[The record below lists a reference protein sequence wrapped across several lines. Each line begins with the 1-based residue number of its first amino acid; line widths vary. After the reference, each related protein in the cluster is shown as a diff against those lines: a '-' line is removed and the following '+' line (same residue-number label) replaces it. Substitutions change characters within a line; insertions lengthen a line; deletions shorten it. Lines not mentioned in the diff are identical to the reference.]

1 MPSRWFDHFQEHRT
15 GGEVPSA
22 AAARREIGHFLRRL
36 VTLFAALTGLTLG
49 GAALLSWFENVGYWH
64 GIVWAVDIVATIGS
78 LKHPD
83 TVGGEIVEI
92 LLISFGLG
100 TLFYLL
106 VTFVEL
112 FVAGHMTGL
121 LEVWRM
127 ERRIEGLKDH
137 YLICGFGRVG
147 QQVAR
152 DLLEADVDFVVID
165 DNADVREQMDEMGV
179 LYLHGSA
186 SDDALLLEAGIKK
199 ARAVIACVD
208 SDAENIFIT
217 LSARELSPDIEII
230 ARASQESSER
240 KLLRAGASDVI
251 SPYKASGRAM
261 ARIALSSRPS
271 QDQRDPTGLA
281 IRGPDRRVQAAGR
294 HDG

>member
-1 MPSRWFDHFQEHRT
+1 VPARAFDHLSDRST
-15 GGEVPSA
+15 GAQPTA
-22 AAARREIGHFLRRL
+22 AAVRREIGHFLRRL
-36 VTLFAALTGLTLG
+36 ITLFAMLTALTLVCATV
-49 GAALLSWFENVGYWH
+49 LSIAENVSWWRGV
-64 GIVWAVDIVATIGS
+64 VWSVDIVATIGS
-78 LKHPD
+78 LPHPS
-83 TVGGEIVEI
+83 TVVGEVVEIV
-92 LLISFGLG
+92 LITLGLG

-121 LEVWRM
+121 LGVWKM
-127 ERRIEGLKDH
+127 ERRIQELSGH

-152 DLLEADVDFVVID
+152 DFREQGVDFVVID
-165 DNADVREQMDEMGV
+165 DNADVREAMDEMEV
-179 LYLHGSA
+179 LYMHGSA
-186 SDDALLLEAGIKK
+186 SDDAILREAGIER

-217 LSARELSPDIEII
+217 LSARELAPEIEII

-240 KLLRAGASDVI
+240 KLVRAGADDVI

-261 ARIALSSRPS
+261 ARIALSARP
-271 QDQRDPTGLA
+271 QGERDPTGLA
-281 IRGPDRRVQAAGR
+281 TRDPEQPVQAAGR

>member
-1 MPSRWFDHFQEHRT
+1 VPARAFDHLSDRST
-15 GGEVPSA
+15 GVQPTA
-22 AAARREIGHFLRRL
+22 AAVRREIGHFLRRL
-36 VTLFAALTGLTLG
+36 ITLFAALTVLTLL
-49 GAALLSWFENVGYWH
+49 GAAALSLSEDTSYWH
-64 GIVWAVDIVATIGS
+64 GIVWSVDIVATIGS
-78 LKHPD
+78 LPHPN
-83 TVGGEIVEI
+83 TVVGEVIEI

-112 FVAGHMTGL
+112 FVAGHMSGL
-121 LEVWRM
+121 LEVWKM
-127 ERRIEGLKDH
+127 ERRIQELSGH

-152 DLLEADVDFVVID
+152 DFREEGVDFVVVD
-165 DNADVREQMDEMGV
+165 DNAEVREAMEEMGV

-186 SDDALLLEAGIKK
+186 SDDALLREAGIER

-217 LSARELSPDIEII
+217 LSARELAPEIEII
-230 ARASQESSER
+230 ARASEESSER
-240 KLLRAGASDVI
+240 KLMRAGADDVI

-261 ARIALSSRPS
+261 ARIALSARP
-271 QDQRDPTGLA
+271 QAERDPTGLA
-281 IRGPDRRVQAAGR
+281 TRDPERPVRAAGR

>member
-1 MPSRWFDHFQEHRT
+1 VPSRAFDHLSDRST
-15 GGEVPSA
+15 GSQPTA
-22 AAARREIGHFLRRL
+22 AAVRREIAHFLRRL
-36 VTLFAALTGLTLG
+36 TTLFAMLTLLTLA
-49 GAALLSWFENVGYWH
+49 GATVLSIAENVSWWH
-64 GIVWAVDIVATIGS
+64 GIVWSVDIVATIGS

-83 TVGGEIVEI
+83 TVVGELVEI
-92 LLISFGLG
+92 ALISFGLG

-127 ERRIEGLKDH
+127 ERRIEELRDH

-147 QQVAR
+147 RQVAR
-152 DLLEADVDFVVID
+152 DFQEQGVDFVVID
-165 DNADVREQMDEMGV
+165 DNADVREPMEEMGV

-186 SDDALLLEAGIKK
+186 SDDALLREAGIDR

-208 SDAENIFIT
+208 SDSENVFIT
-217 LSARELSPDIEII
+217 LSARELAPEIEII

-240 KLLRAGASDVI
+240 KLLRAGANDVI

-261 ARIALSSRPS
+261 ARIALSARPPT
-271 QDQRDPTGLA
+271 QRDPTGLA
-281 IRGPDRRVQAAGR
+281 TPDPEQPVQAAGR
-294 HDG
+294 RDG

>member
-1 MPSRWFDHFQEHRT
+1 VPSRWFDHFSDRT
-15 GGEVPSA
+15 TGTEPPSA

-36 VTLFAALTGLTLG
+36 VTLLVALAALTLIG
-49 GAALLSWFENVGYWH
+49 GALLAIFEDVSYWK
-64 GIVWAVDIVATIGS
+64 GINWAVDIVATTGSIGE
-78 LKHPD
+78 PQ
-83 TVGGEIVEI
+83 TVGGEIVKVA
-92 LLISFGLG
+92 LISFGLG
-100 TLFYLL
+100 TLLYLL

-121 LEVWRM
+121 LGVWRM
-127 ERRIEGLKDH
+127 ERRIENLSDH
-137 YLICGFGRVG
+137 FLICGFGRVG

-152 DLLEADVDFVVID
+152 DLMEADVDFVVID
-165 DNADVREQMDEMGV
+165 DNPAMRETIQEMGV
-179 LYLHGSA
+179 LNLQGPTA
-186 SDDALLLEAGIKK
+186 DDALLLEAGIKR

-217 LSARELSPDIEII
+217 LSARELAPEIEII

-261 ARIALSSRPS
+261 ARIALSARP
-271 QDQRDPTGLA
+271 QARRDPTGLA
-281 IRGPDRRVQAAGR
+281 TRNPEQPLRAGAQR
-294 HDG
+294 DG

>member
-1 MPSRWFDHFQEHRT
+1 VPARAFDHLSDRST
-15 GGEVPSA
+15 GTEPTA
-22 AAARREIGHFLRRL
+22 AAVRREIAHFLRRL
-36 VTLFAALTGLTLG
+36 ITLFAMLTALTLV
-49 GAALLSWFENVGYWH
+49 GATVLSLAEDVSWWH
-64 GIVWAVDIVATIGS
+64 GIVWSVDIVATIGS
-78 LKHPD
+78 LPHPD
-83 TVGGEIVEI
+83 TVIGEMVEI
-92 LLISFGLG
+92 ALITLGLG

-121 LEVWRM
+121 LGVWKM
-127 ERRIEGLKDH
+127 ERRIQGLSDH

-147 QQVAR
+147 QQVAQ
-152 DLLEADVDFVVID
+152 DFQQEGVAFVVID
-165 DNADVREQMDEMGV
+165 DNAEVRDALEEMEV

-186 SDDALLLEAGIKK
+186 SDDALLREAGIER

-217 LSARELSPDIEII
+217 LSARELAPEIEII

-240 KLLRAGASDVI
+240 KLMRAGANDVI

-261 ARIALSSRPS
+261 ARIALSARPPVP
-271 QDQRDPTGLA
+271 RDPTGLA
-281 IRGPDRRVQAAGR
+281 TPDPEQPVQAGAQR
-294 HDG
+294 DG

>member
-1 MPSRWFDHFQEHRT
+1 VPSRAFDHLSDRST
-15 GGEVPSA
+15 GAQPTA
-22 AAARREIGHFLRRL
+22 AAVRREIRHFLRRL
-36 VTLFAALTGLTLG
+36 ITLLAALTMLVLT
-49 GAALLSWFENVGYWH
+49 GATALSLAEHVSWWH
-64 GIVWAVDIVATIGS
+64 GVVWSVDIVATIGS
-78 LKHPD
+78 LPHPS
-83 TVGGEIVEI
+83 TVVGELVEI
-92 LLISFGLG
+92 ALISFGLG

-121 LEVWRM
+121 LEVWKM
-127 ERRIEGLKDH
+127 ERRIQDLRGH

-152 DLLEADVDFVVID
+152 DFQEQGVDFVVID
-165 DNADVREQMDEMGV
+165 DNADVREPMEEMGV

-186 SDDALLLEAGIKK
+186 SDDVLLREAGIER

-217 LSARELSPDIEII
+217 LSARELAPDVEII

-261 ARIALSSRPS
+261 ARIALSARPPTG
-271 QDQRDPTGLA
+271 RDPTGLA
-281 IRGPDRRVQAAGR
+281 TRDPERPVPAAGR

>member
-1 MPSRWFDHFQEHRT
+1 VPSRWFDHFSDRAT
-15 GGEVPSA
+15 GSEPPSA
-22 AAARREIGHFLRRL
+22 ALARREIRHFLRRL
-36 VTLFAALTGLTLG
+36 ITLLAALTALTLA
-49 GAALLSWFENVGYWH
+49 GAAVLSIAENVSFWH
-64 GIVWAVDIVATIGS
+64 GIVWSIDIVATIGS
-78 LKHPD
+78 LPHPS
-83 TVGGEIVEI
+83 TVTGEIVEI

-127 ERRIEGLKDH
+127 EREIEGMHDH

-152 DLLEADVDFVVID
+152 DFQEAGVPFVVID
-165 DNADVREQMDEMGV
+165 GDSEVREVMDEMGV
-179 LYLHGSA
+179 RYLHGSA
-186 SDDALLLEAGIKK
+186 SDDALLLEAGIKR
-199 ARAVIACVD
+199 ARAVVACVD

-217 LSARELSPDIEII
+217 LSARELAPDIEII

-261 ARIALSSRPS
+261 ARIALSARPP
-271 QDQRDPTGLA
+271 QVERDPTGLA
-281 IRGPDRRVQAAGR
+281 TRNQEQPAPAAVP

>member
-1 MPSRWFDHFQEHRT
+1 VPARAFDHLSDRST
-15 GGEVPSA
+15 GAQPTA
-22 AAARREIGHFLRRL
+22 AAVRREIAHFLRRL
-36 VTLFAALTGLTLG
+36 ITLFAMLTALTLV
-49 GAALLSWFENVGYWH
+49 GAAVLSLAEDVSYWH
-64 GIVWAVDIVATIGS
+64 GIVWSVDIVATIGS
-78 LKHPD
+78 LPHPD
-83 TVGGEIVEI
+83 TVIGELVEI
-92 LLISFGLG
+92 LLITLGLG

-121 LEVWRM
+121 LGVWKM
-127 ERRIEGLKDH
+127 ERRIQELSGH

-152 DLLEADVDFVVID
+152 DFKEEGVPFVVID
-165 DNADVREQMDEMGV
+165 DNADVREAMDEMGV

-186 SDDALLLEAGIKK
+186 SDDALLREAGIER

-217 LSARELSPDIEII
+217 LSARELAPEIEII
-230 ARASQESSER
+230 ARASEEASER
-240 KLLRAGASDVI
+240 KLKRAGANDVI

-261 ARIALSSRPS
+261 ARIALSARPPTP
-271 QDQRDPTGLA
+271 RDPTGLA
-281 IRGPDRRVQAAGR
+281 TPDPEQPVQAGAP

>member
-1 MPSRWFDHFQEHRT
+1 VPARAFDHLSDRST
-15 GGEVPSA
+15 GAQPTA
-22 AAARREIGHFLRRL
+22 AAVRREIGHFLRRL
-36 VTLFAALTGLTLG
+36 TTLFAALTLLTLL
-49 GAALLSWFENVGYWH
+49 GAAALSLSEDTSYWH
-64 GIVWAVDIVATIGS
+64 GIVWSVDIVATIGS
-78 LKHPD
+78 LPHPN
-83 TVGGEIVEI
+83 TVVGEIVEI

-121 LEVWRM
+121 LGVWRM
-127 ERRIEGLKDH
+127 ERRIQELNGH

-152 DLLEADVDFVVID
+152 DFVEEGVEFVVVD
-165 DNADVREQMDEMGV
+165 DNADVREAMEEMDV

-186 SDDALLLEAGIKK
+186 SDDAILREAGIER

-217 LSARELSPDIEII
+217 LSARELAPEIEII
-230 ARASQESSER
+230 ARASEESSER
-240 KLLRAGASDVI
+240 KLMRAGADDVI

-261 ARIALSSRPS
+261 ARIALSARP
-271 QDQRDPTGLA
+271 QAERDPTGLA
-281 IRGPDRRVQAAGR
+281 TRDPEQPVQAAGR

>member
-1 MPSRWFDHFQEHRT
+1 MLT
-15 GGEVPSA
+15 
-22 AAARREIGHFLRRL
+22 
-36 VTLFAALTGLTLG
+36 ALTLV
-49 GAALLSWFENVGYWH
+49 GATILSLAENVSWWRGM
-64 GIVWAVDIVATIGS
+64 VWSVDIVATIGS
-78 LKHPD
+78 LPHPS
-83 TVGGEIVEI
+83 TVVGELVEI
-92 LLISFGLG
+92 ALISFGLG

-121 LEVWRM
+121 LEVWKM
-127 ERRIEGLKDH
+127 ERRIQDLRGH

-152 DLLEADVDFVVID
+152 DYQEQGVDFVVID
-165 DNADVREQMDEMGV
+165 DNADVREPMEGMGV

-186 SDDALLLEAGIKK
+186 SDDALLREAGIER

-217 LSARELSPDIEII
+217 LSARELAPDIEII

-261 ARIALSSRPS
+261 ARIALSSRPP
-271 QDQRDPTGLA
+271 QDPRDPTGLA
-281 IRGPDRRVQAAGR
+281 IRGPERRIQAAGP

>member
-1 MPSRWFDHFQEHRT
+1 MPSRWFDHFQERHT
-15 GGEVPSA
+15 GGAAPSA

-36 VTLFAALTGLTLG
+36 VTLLAALTALTFG
-49 GAALLSWFENVGYWH
+49 GAALLSVFEDVGYWR

-78 LKHPD
+78 LKHPE

-92 LLISFGLG
+92 VLISFGLG

-121 LEVWRM
+121 LEVWKM
-127 ERRIEGLKDH
+127 ERRIKDLEDH

-152 DLLEADVDFVVID
+152 DFIENEVDFVVID
-165 DNADVREQMDEMGV
+165 DNAEVREQMEELGV
-179 LYLHGSA
+179 LYLHGPP
-186 SDDALLLEAGIKK
+186 SDDQHLIEAGIER

-217 LSARELSPDIEII
+217 LSARELNPNIEII
-230 ARASQESSER
+230 ARASQETSER

-261 ARIALSSRPS
+261 ARIALSSRP
-271 QDQRDPTGLA
+271 QEEKRDPTGVV
-281 IRGPDRRVQAAGR
+281 RRATLR
-294 HDG
+294 D

>member
-1 MPSRWFDHFQEHRT
+1 VPSRWFDHFSDT
-15 GGEVPSA
+15 TSGGGGAPSA
-22 AAARREIGHFLRRL
+22 AMARREIGHFLRRL
-36 VTLFAALTGLTLG
+36 VTLVGALTFLTLVG
-49 GAALLSWFENVGYWH
+49 GAGLAQFEHVSWWR
-64 GIVWAVDIVATIGS
+64 GINWAIDIVATTGS
-78 LKHPD
+78 MGEP
-83 TVGGEIVEI
+83 TTIAGEIIKVA
-92 LLISFGLG
+92 LISFGLG

-121 LEVWRM
+121 LEVWKM
-127 ERRIEGLKDH
+127 ERQIEGLEGH
-137 YLICGFGRVG
+137 FLICGFGRVG
-147 QQVAR
+147 RQVAR
-152 DLLEADVDFVVID
+152 DLLEAEVDFVVID
-165 DNADVREQMDEMGV
+165 DNQDVRELMDEMGV

-186 SDDALLLEAGIKK
+186 SDDALLIEAGIRR

-217 LSARELSPDIEII
+217 LSARELAPEVEII

-261 ARIALSSRPS
+261 ARIALSARPPVA
-271 QDQRDPTGLA
+271 RDPTGLA
-281 IRGPDRRVQAAGR
+281 TPDQGVPIRGGAR

>member
-1 MPSRWFDHFQEHRT
+1 MPSRAFDHFSDRTT
-15 GGEVPSA
+15 GGQPPSA

-36 VTLFAALTGLTLG
+36 ATLTAAVTGLTLSG
-49 GAALLSWFENVGYWH
+49 GALLSLFEGCSLWH
-64 GIVWAVDIVATIGS
+64 GINWAVDIVATVGS
-78 LKHPD
+78 IRSPQ
-83 TVGGEIVEI
+83 TVGGEIVKI
-92 LLISFGLG
+92 GLISFGLG

-121 LEVWRM
+121 LEVWKM
-127 ERRIEGLKDH
+127 ERRIEGLRDH
-137 YLICGFGRVG
+137 FLICGFGRVG

-152 DLLEADVDFVVID
+152 DFIEQGVDFVVID
-165 DNADVREQMDEMGV
+165 DNTDVREQMDEMGV
-179 LYLHGSA
+179 LYLHGPA
-186 SDDALLLEAGIKK
+186 SDDDLLLEAGIRR

-217 LSARELSPDIEII
+217 LSVRELAPDVEII
-230 ARASQESSER
+230 ARASQEASER

-261 ARIALSSRPS
+261 ARIALSTRP
-271 QDQRDPTGLA
+271 QTPRDPTGLA
-281 IRGPDRRVQAAGR
+281 TRDPAQPAQAAAR
-294 HDG
+294 RDG

>member
-1 MPSRWFDHFQEHRT
+1 M
-15 GGEVPSA
+15 
-22 AAARREIGHFLRRL
+22 ARREVGHFLRRL
-36 VTLFAALTGLTLG
+36 VTLLAALTALTLV
-49 GAALLSWFENVGYWH
+49 GAAVLSVAEEVSWWR
-64 GIVWAVDIVATIGS
+64 GIVWSVDIIATIGS
-78 LKHPD
+78 LPHPD
-83 TVGGEIVEI
+83 TVVGELTEIV
-92 LLISFGLG
+92 LISFGLG

-127 ERRIEGLKDH
+127 ERQIQRLSGH
-137 YLICGFGRVG
+137 FLICGFGRVG

-152 DLLEADVDFVVID
+152 DFEEQGADFVVID
-165 DNADVREQMDEMGV
+165 DNSDVREALEEMGV
-179 LYLHGSA
+179 LYMHGSA
-186 SDDALLLEAGIKK
+186 SDDDVLLEAGIKQ

-217 LSARELSPDIEII
+217 LSARELAPNIEII
-230 ARASQESSER
+230 ARASEESSEH

-261 ARIALSSRPS
+261 ARIALSARPPVA
-271 QDQRDPTGLA
+271 RDPTGLA
-281 IRGPDRRVQAAGR
+281 TRDQAEPAPAAVRR
-294 HDG
+294 DG

>member
-1 MPSRWFDHFQEHRT
+1 VPSRWFDHFSDRSAGSEP
-15 GGEVPSA
+15 PSFDT
-22 AAARREIGHFLRRL
+22 ARREIGHFLRRL
-36 VTLFAALTGLTLG
+36 ITLLAMLTALTVC
-49 GAALLSWFENVGYWH
+49 GATALSVVEDVSWWH
-64 GIVWAVDIVATIGS
+64 GMVWAIDIVATIGS
-78 LKHPD
+78 LPHPD
-83 TVGGEIVEI
+83 TVVGELVEI
-92 LLISFGLG
+92 ALISFGLG

-127 ERRIEGLKDH
+127 ERRIEDLNDH

-152 DLLEADVDFVVID
+152 DFTEQDVPFVVID
-165 DNADVREQMDEMGV
+165 DNADVRSAMEEMDV

-186 SDDALLLEAGIKK
+186 SDDALLREAGIER

-217 LSARELSPDIEII
+217 LSARELAPNVEII
-230 ARASQESSER
+230 ARASQEASER

-261 ARIALSSRPS
+261 ARIALSARPTVP
-271 QDQRDPTGLA
+271 RDPTGLA
-281 IRGPDRRVQAAGR
+281 TRDRETPAQASAR

>member
-1 MPSRWFDHFQEHRT
+1 M
-15 GGEVPSA
+15 
-22 AAARREIGHFLRRL
+22 ARREIGHFLRRL
-36 VTLFAALTGLTLG
+36 ITLFAALTALTLA
-49 GAALLSWFENVGYWH
+49 GATLLSVAENVSWWH
-64 GIVWAVDIVATIGS
+64 GVVWSVDIVATIGS
-78 LKHPD
+78 LPHPD
-83 TVGGEIVEI
+83 TIVGELVEI
-92 LLISFGLG
+92 ALISFGLG

-127 ERRIEGLKDH
+127 EREIQKLSDH
-137 YLICGFGRVG
+137 FLICGFGRVG

-152 DLLEADVDFVVID
+152 DFREEGVDFVVID
-165 DNADVREQMDEMGV
+165 GDADAREPLEETGV

-186 SDDALLLEAGIKK
+186 SDDALLLEAGIKR

-217 LSARELSPDIEII
+217 LSARELAPDIEII
-230 ARASQESSER
+230 ARASEEASER

-261 ARIALSSRPS
+261 ARIALSARPPVP
-271 QDQRDPTGLA
+271 RDPTGFA
-281 IRGPDRRVQAAGR
+281 TPDQAGPGQAAVR

>member
-1 MPSRWFDHFQEHRT
+1 MPTRWFDHFSDRGT
-15 GGEVPSA
+15 GGGTPTPA
-22 AAARREIGHFLRRL
+22 IARREIAHFLRRL
-36 VTLFAALTGLTLG
+36 VTLLAALTALTLVG
-49 GAALLSWFENVGYWH
+49 GAVLSHSEHVSWWK
-64 GIVWAVDIVATIGS
+64 GINWAVDIIATTGS
-78 LKHPD
+78 LGEPK
-83 TVGGEIVEI
+83 TIVGEMTKVV
-92 LLISFGLG
+92 LISFGLG

-127 ERRIEGLKDH
+127 ERRIEDLEDH

-152 DLLEADVDFVVID
+152 DFIAADVDFVVID
-165 DNADVREQMDEMGV
+165 DNVEQREMMEEMGV
-179 LYLHGSA
+179 LYLHGPA
-186 SDDALLLEAGIKK
+186 ADDALLIDAGIKR

-217 LSARELSPDIEII
+217 LSARELNPEIEIV

-240 KLLRAGASDVI
+240 KLLRAGADDVI

-261 ARIALSSRPS
+261 ATIALSERPRGP
-271 QDQRDPTGLA
+271 QDPTSPATRGRAMPIPGAAQRDG
-281 IRGPDRRVQAAGR
+281 
-294 HDG
+294 

>member
-1 MPSRWFDHFQEHRT
+1 VPSRWFDYFTDHTAGRET
-15 GGEVPSA
+15 PTP
-22 AAARREIGHFLRRL
+22 AAARREIERFLRRM
-36 VTLFAALTGLTLG
+36 VTLLAALTVLTLVG
-49 GAALLSWFENVGYWH
+49 GALLALFEDVSFWH
-64 GIVWAVDIVATIGS
+64 GINWAVDIVATTGS
-78 LKHPD
+78 MGEPQ
-83 TVGGEIVEI
+83 TVGGELTKV
-92 LLISFGLG
+92 LLISLGLG

-127 ERRIEGLKDH
+127 ERRIEGLRDH

-152 DLLEADVDFVVID
+152 DFIDAGVDFVVID
-165 DNADVREQMDEMGV
+165 DNVDAREVVEEMGV
-179 LYLHGSA
+179 LYLHGPA
-186 SDDALLLEAGIKK
+186 GEDALLLEAGIER

-217 LSARELSPDIEII
+217 LSARELAPDVEIV
-230 ARASQESSER
+230 ARASQEGSER
-240 KLLRAGASDVI
+240 KLLRAGANDVI

-261 ARIALSSRPS
+261 ASIALSATPRARPVPT
-271 QDQRDPTGLA
+271 DPATRDRALPA
-281 IRGPDRRVQAAGR
+281 RGAAPRG
-294 HDG
+294 G